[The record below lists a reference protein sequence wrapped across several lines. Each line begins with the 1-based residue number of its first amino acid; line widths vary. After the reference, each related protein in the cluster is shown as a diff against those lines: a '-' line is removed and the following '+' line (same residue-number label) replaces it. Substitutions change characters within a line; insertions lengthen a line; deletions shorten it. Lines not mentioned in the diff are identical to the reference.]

1 MDKLK
6 LSTAQSI
13 IIGSIIIGGVIFATS
28 GNSNGTEV
36 DKVST
41 IKNDSIISETEVKDD
56 STSQIDPFI
65 EDDTNPVT
73 NIVKYKV
80 QSVVDGDTVK
90 LLVDGASESV
100 RLIGIDTPET
110 VHPSKPVE
118 CFGLEASKKAK
129 EVLAGQTVGLEKEP
143 TQGERDKYN
152 RLLGYII
159 LEDGT
164 NFNKLM
170 IEEGY
175 AYEYTYSVP
184 YKYQT
189 EFRQAQTDAEAN
201 KRGLWADGVCG
212 IDVEAVGLETINTP
226 TPTPSQ
232 VTASNNDY
240 VCNYNTYNCSD
251 FSTHSKAQAVY
262 EACGGVSNDVHRLDR
277 DGDGS
282 ACETL
287 P

>member
-41 IKNDSIISETEVKDD
+41 IQNDSIISETEVKDD

-189 EFRQAQTDAEAN
+189 EFKQAQADAEAN
-201 KRGLWADGVCG
+201 KRGLWADGVCEEEPVVV
-212 IDVEAVGLETINTP
+212 DLQKARLSPAEVP
-226 TPTPSQ
+226 TSAPSG
-232 VTASNNDY
+232 Y
-240 VCNYNTYNCSD
+240 VCSSNTYNCSD
-251 FSTHSKAQAVY
+251 FSTHNQAQTVY
-262 EACGGVSNDVHRLDR
+262 EACGGVNNDVHRLDR